1 MKAPIARIDTARLTL
16 EPFSE
21 AFLTAR
27 YVGWLNDKTVTAHSE
42 QRHKTHTLES
52 CRRFFEGM
60 RAGGNYF
67 WAITVKDDPASGH
80 NGHRGHIG
88 NIAAYVDAPNRVAD
102 LTILIGEQTAWGR
115 GFGAEAWIA
124 VCDWLFAEA
133 DIRKITAGTLATNT
147 GMIAIMKKAGMIEEG
162 RKRNQFLQDGREVDG
177 VYAALFKDD

>member
-1 MKAPIARIDTARLTL
+1 MNAPIARIDTARLTL

-21 AFLTAR
+21 AFLTER

-42 QRHKTHTLES
+42 QRHKTHTSES

-60 RAGGNYF
+60 RDGGNYF
-67 WAITVKDDPASGH
+67 WAVTVKDDPASE
-80 NGHRGHIG
+80 NSGHIG

-177 VYAALFKDD
+177 VYAALFRDD